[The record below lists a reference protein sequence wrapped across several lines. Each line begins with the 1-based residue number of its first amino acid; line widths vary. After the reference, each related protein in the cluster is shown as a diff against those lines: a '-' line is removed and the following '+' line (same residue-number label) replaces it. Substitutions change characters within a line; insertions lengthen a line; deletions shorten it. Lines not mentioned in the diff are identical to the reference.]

1 MRWSR
6 RLLGRALLTAVLSAG
21 AALGLVSSA
30 AASTSQPVTIQNTI
44 VPDPQ
49 AQCGVIQGYT
59 ILFSATEGVFGSGVD
74 GTDCVVS
81 AHGSKLPK
89 SFQHSIVGTIHRVD
103 VYTDGRDTFTLGI
116 QKVGR
121 LLPGPPS
128 DCPPSAVTV
137 PGDQCSTIVYE
148 GSATVKGGT
157 GRYTNL
163 RGTLDFTSTELFD
176 LNPSVFE
183 TVSGT
188 ELMVGSLH
196 ID

>member
-1 MRWSR
+1 VASR
-6 RLLGRALLTAVLSAG
+6 P
-21 AALGLVSSA
+21 
-30 AASTSQPVTIQNTI
+30 QPVRIENTI
-44 VPDPQ
+44 VPDPR

-59 ILFSATEGVFGSGVD
+59 ISFSASGGVFGSGVG

-89 SFQHSIVGTIHRVD
+89 SFQHSIVGTIHRTD
-103 VYTDGRDTFTLGI
+103 VYTDGSGTFILGI

-137 PGDQCSTIVYE
+137 LGDKCNTIAYK

-157 GRYTNL
+157 GAYTDL
-163 RGTLDFTSTELFD
+163 RGTLDFTSTERFD
-176 LNPSVFE
+176 LNPSVLE
-183 TVSGT
+183 TVSAT
-188 ELMVGSLH
+188 EVMVGSLH
-196 ID
+196 IDPQP